1 MSGAAVVVNNLANAV
16 KATGVLIE
24 VTADNFLNILNQ
36 TENPLVVH
44 SPSGVFRTTHK
55 YMTSYKG
62 LAFYTKASDELVFRS
77 NVELIEAKRITIPD
91 M

>member
-24 VTADNFLNILNQ
+24 VTSDNFLSIIKQ
-36 TENPLVVH
+36 SEKALVVH
-44 SPSGVFRTTHK
+44 APSGVFRTTHK

-62 LAFYTKASDELVFRS
+62 LAFYTKVSEELVFWS
-77 NVELIEAKRITIPD
+77 DIELIEAKRITIPD